1 MTLKNASL
9 LALIGM
15 MLLSALLL
23 ADFIVNLSGAV
34 RGLVPAIRVLTSL
47 TDLLASGSLAVFFWV
62 FHQTER

>member
-15 MLLSALLL
+15 SLLTILLV
-23 ADFIVNLSGAV
+23 AHFILDVSNAV
-34 RGLVPAIRVLTSL
+34 RGLVPAIRVLASL

-62 FHQTER
+62 FHETQR